1 MTKDIFTASG
11 KTHRGSN
18 CLRTATMCFSFKWVP
33 RSQRLSHNT
42 NEIVV
47 LAFSSLVDLMK
58 ELRIRKWACLTEN
71 SATNAWN
78 LNFNNGNFNNN
89 NKTNE
94 NSVRP
99 VSAFDRNILCV
110 YVSATNDNGYNRR
123 NISEYY
129 AVLW

>member
-1 MTKDIFTASG
+1 MTKDILTASG
-11 KTHRGSN
+11 KIHRGSN
-18 CLRTATMCFSFKWVP
+18 HLRMATMCFSFKWMHLY
-33 RSQRLSHNT
+33 QRLGHLNT

-47 LAFSSLVDLMK
+47 LAFSSLVGLMK
-58 ELRIRKWACLTEN
+58 EIRIRKCACLTEN

-110 YVSATNDNGYNRR
+110 YVPT
-123 NISEYY
+123 ISR
-129 AVLW
+129 